1 MHRPSMAC
9 ATCDTGLSSRNPHVM
24 SGLVDIQSGTLDVA
38 EDHAPA
44 VQIILK
50 EWLAWLDRVAAL
62 SVFNTYPGKE

>member
-1 MHRPSMAC
+1 
-9 ATCDTGLSSRNPHVM
+9 M

-38 EDHAPA
+38 ENHAPA

-62 SVFNTYPGKE
+62 SVFNTDPGKE